1 MLKLRKI
8 LLCNYLYIIII
19 FLILVLTFI
28 RIKFVKEKEN
38 INNKTIFII
47 EEYHINDL
55 SLNLILSNKI
65 KIKASYYFKDEE
77 EKKNFIKYYDFK
89 DKIKINYEILNLKK
103 KNNKELFN
111 YYNYLKNKNINYNI
125 LINKMTLIKKSKNP
139 LIIIK
144 NKIYRYISSKKT
156 SNYMKAFIL
165 GNNEINKDYKRIY
178 KKLGINHLFA
188 ISGMHISIFTAIFL
202 KLFKL
207 LKIEEDKRYIFV
219 SVLLIFYMFL
229 TSFLPPIT
237 RAGIFFIL
245 LAINRIYYFYI
256 KPINILLLTISLI
269 LLINPYFIL
278 DIGFIYSSLISFFL
292 IYIF

>member
-1 MLKLRKI
+1 MIKLRKI

-38 INNKTIFII
+38 LNNKTIFII

-125 LINKMTLIKKSKNP
+125 LIDFN
-139 LIIIK
+139 
-144 NKIYRYISSKKT
+144 
-156 SNYMKAFIL
+156 
-165 GNNEINKDYKRIY
+165 
-178 KKLGINHLFA
+178 
-188 ISGMHISIFTAIFL
+188 
-202 KLFKL
+202 
-207 LKIEEDKRYIFV
+207 
-219 SVLLIFYMFL
+219 
-229 TSFLPPIT
+229 
-237 RAGIFFIL
+237 
-245 LAINRIYYFYI
+245 
-256 KPINILLLTISLI
+256 
-269 LLINPYFIL
+269 
-278 DIGFIYSSLISFFL
+278 
-292 IYIF
+292 